1 MVHSPVHQKVGHY
14 RFLRAPPRAACGASL
29 RVARGASPHRDFLVE
44 FRIENRF
51 NQNLISS
58 KLHSSFIYSFI
69 FRFFRRQNIEK
80 KDKQIENVLF
90 TLFCSSSFIHKQIFD
105 CFDSHRG
112 PPLLT
117 SEVSRWKK
125 TICYFFFFFFFLV
138 RECAVKII
146 N

>member
-58 KLHSSFIYSFI
+58 KLHSSFNYSFI

-80 KDKQIENVLF
+80 KISKLRMFFLLYFVRRHLF
-90 TLFCSSSFIHKQIFD
+90 TNRYLIVSTAIEGLLF
-105 CFDSHRG
+105 
-112 PPLLT
+112 
-117 SEVSRWKK
+117 
-125 TICYFFFFFFFLV
+125 
-138 RECAVKII
+138 
-146 N
+146 